1 MFTGEAWTVQD
12 EMEHM
17 RQEQLR
23 VKKLRDEAFTAGYEL
38 GAVWGMTNG
47 VKELSRVFAET
58 ADFWENYPPELVRS
72 FAESMV
78 ENIPAI
84 EKVLLDNLDISKKK
98 LFIPER

>member
-23 VKKLRDEAFTAGYEL
+23 VKKLRDEAFTVGYEL

-47 VKELSRVFAET
+47 VKALSRVFCG
-58 ADFWENYPPELVRS
+58 NGG
-72 FAESMV
+72 
-78 ENIPAI
+78 
-84 EKVLLDNLDISKKK
+84 LLGK
-98 LFIPER
+98 LSAGTCQKLCGEHGRKHSRH

>member
-12 EMEHM
+12 EMEHL

-23 VKKLRDEAFTAGYEL
+23 VKKLRDDAFKAGFDL
-38 GAVWGMTNG
+38 GAVWGITNG
-47 VKELSRVFAET
+47 VKALAGIFAET
-58 ADFWENYPPELVRS
+58 ADKWESYPPELVRS
-72 FAESMV
+72 FAASMV

-98 LFIPER
+98 LFIPEK

>member
-1 MFTGEAWTVQD
+1 MFTEGAWNAND
-12 EMEHM
+12 EMEYL

-47 VKELSRVFAET
+47 VKALSRVFAET
-58 ADFWENYPPELVRS
+58 ADKWESYPPELVRS

-98 LFIPER
+98 LFIPEK